1 MSVHKPIFRR
11 TLRDYERN
19 DVINKFSGLLT
30 KKAPGLL
37 ESVRRDKLVRESDGE
52 GRFHA
57 DSNDFWKGNRELV
70 GNGLSDLQLIATIT
84 HNAEMAKMFSL
95 IKWDGTYRGKEQK
108 LNNEYYD
115 SYSTESHKTD
125 LSILLKSVLQPHP
138 TSYDDNLTDAIYGKY
153 RKSDLLWRME
163 LISEIVKECCFFLE
177 AYEILSSQ
185 LHKEELNRFQNM
197 INSEINILRNKR
209 DDSPAQNE
217 SDGLS
222 GL

>member
-1 MSVHKPIFRR
+1 
-11 TLRDYERN
+11 
-19 DVINKFSGLLT
+19 
-30 KKAPGLL
+30 
-37 ESVRRDKLVRESDGE
+37 VRESDGE